1 MQIDPEHSP
10 SARILVISAAFIIVV
25 AGMRAAESLLVP
37 FLLSVFIAVIC
48 GPVLFWMQRRGVSLV
63 VAMLLMIAGII
74 GMAMLIAALVGSS
87 VDDFSR
93 NIPEYQA
100 RLNSQTAGLV
110 TWLAG
115 VGVPVPPDLLA
126 DQLDPGKAMKLI
138 AGVLKGFTGALTNTF
153 LILLTVIFI
162 LLEASSFPKKLR
174 SVLDNPD
181 TSMKGFQ
188 HFSENVKQYVVIK
201 TASSLVTGG
210 LVAIWLI
217 VLGVDYPL
225 LWGLLAFMLNY
236 VPSIGSIIAAVPAVL
251 LALIQL
257 GPGVA
262 MLTVAGYAVVNV
274 VIGSIIEPRFMGKRL
289 GLSAL
294 VVFLS
299 LVFWGW
305 VLGPVGM
312 LLSVPLS
319 MTVKIAL
326 DNNDDTRW
334 IAVLLGPAQPPERP
348 ARKAHAD

>member
-1 MQIDPEHSP
+1 MRIDLEHSP
-10 SARILVISAAFIIVV
+10 SARLLVISAAFIIVV

-48 GPVLFWMQRRGVSLV
+48 GPVLFWMQRRGVPLI
-63 VAMLLMIAGII
+63 VAMLLVIAFIVGL
-74 GMAMLIAALVGSS
+74 AVLIAALVGSS
-87 VDDFSR
+87 VEDFSR
-93 NIPEYQA
+93 NIPQYQA

-110 TWLAG
+110 AWLSG
-115 VGVPVPPDLLA
+115 LGVPIPPDLLA
-126 DQLDPGKAMKLI
+126 NQFDPGKAMKLV
-138 AGVLKGFTGALTNTF
+138 AGVLRGFTGALTNTF

-162 LLEASSFPKKLR
+162 LMEASSFPQKLR
-174 SVLDNPD
+174 SVLDDPES
-181 TSMKGFQ
+181 SMSGFQ
-188 HFSENVKQYVVIK
+188 TFTENVKRYVVIK
-201 TASSLVTGG
+201 TATSLVTGV
-210 LVAIWLI
+210 LVAVLMV

-225 LWGLLAFMLNY
+225 LWGLLSFMLNY
-236 VPSIGSIIAAVPAVL
+236 VPNIGSIIAAVPAVL

-257 GPGVA
+257 GPGTALAAV
-262 MLTVAGYAVVNV
+262 VGYAVVN
-274 VIGSIIEPRFMGKRL
+274 IGIGGVIEPRFMGKGL

-312 LLSVPLS
+312 LLSVPLT

-326 DNNDDTRW
+326 DSNAETRW

-348 ARKAHAD
+348 ATKVGDG

>member
-1 MQIDPEHSP
+1 MRIDLEHSP
-10 SARILVISAAFIIVV
+10 SARLLVISAAFIIVV
-25 AGMRAAESLLVP
+25 AGMRAAETLLVP

-48 GPVLFWMQRRGVSLV
+48 GPILFWMQRRGVPLV
-63 VAMLLMIAGII
+63 VAMLLVIAFVLGL
-74 GMAMLIAALVGSS
+74 AVLIAALVGSS

-93 NIPEYQA
+93 NIPQYQQ
-100 RLNSQTAGLV
+100 RLNSQSAGLIA
-110 TWLAG
+110 WLTG

-126 DQLDPGKAMKLI
+126 NQFDPGKAMKLV

-162 LLEASSFPKKLR
+162 LMEASSFPKKLR

-181 TSMKGFQ
+181 TSMSGFRT
-188 HFSENVKQYVVIK
+188 FAENVKQYVVIK
-201 TASSLVTGG
+201 TITSLATGT
-210 LVAIWLI
+210 LVAILLV

-257 GPGVA
+257 GPGTAVA
-262 MLTVAGYAVVNV
+262 AMVGYAVINV
-274 VIGSIIEPRFMGKRL
+274 VIGSIIEPRFMGKGL

-312 LLSVPLS
+312 LLSVPLT

-326 DNNDDTRW
+326 DSNEETRW
-334 IAVLLGPAQPPERP
+334 IAVLLGPAQPPER
-348 ARKAHAD
+348 AAMKAGAG

>member
-1 MQIDPEHSP
+1 MRIDLEHSP
-10 SARILVISAAFIIVV
+10 SARLLVISAAFIIVV

-48 GPVLFWMQRRGVSLV
+48 GPILFWMQRRGVPLV
-63 VAMLLMIAGII
+63 VAMLLVILFILGLAV
-74 GMAMLIAALVGSS
+74 LIAALVGSS

-93 NIPEYQA
+93 NIPEYQV

-110 TWLAG
+110 TWLTG
-115 VGVPVPPDLLA
+115 LGVPVPPDLLA
-126 DQLDPGKAMKLI
+126 NQFDPGKAMKLV

-162 LLEASSFPKKLR
+162 LMEASSFPKKLR

-181 TSMKGFQ
+181 TSMSGFQ
-188 HFSENVKQYVVIK
+188 TFAENVKQYVVIK
-201 TASSLVTGG
+201 TAASLVTGG
-210 LVAIWLI
+210 LVAIWLA

-257 GPGVA
+257 GAGTA
-262 MLTVAGYAVVNV
+262 LLALAGYAVVNV
-274 VIGSIIEPRFMGKRL
+274 GIGSIVEPRFMGKGL

-312 LLSVPLS
+312 LLSVPLT

-326 DNNDDTRW
+326 DSNDETRW
-334 IAVLLGPAQPPERP
+334 IAVLLGPAQPAERP
-348 ARKAHAD
+348 ARRAGAG